1 MEKGQIDRQNKWKW
15 AFLILVTLN
24 LLLIISLSVSL
35 FSNSKT
41 TADQSVEQTGPV
53 SPTSDQLQATVVLEN
68 GDIEA
73 LLSQALNASQN
84 QSISSI
90 SVTEI
95 ISMTGQLSVL
105 GIPVDYVVEAEPFP
119 MEDGNL
125 QLKVNSI
132 QLGNLSLPLK
142 QTLAIMANQFQSDL
156 PLDVNPDDQYLIV
169 RLDQLVSEQVDQ
181 IKVLQIDKDNK
192 EYTIQLTIPKQNLL
206 Q

>member
-84 QSISSI
+84 QSVSSI

-132 QLGNLSLPLK
+132 QLGNLSLPL
-142 QTLAIMANQFQSDL
+142 
-156 PLDVNPDDQYLIV
+156 
-169 RLDQLVSEQVDQ
+169 
-181 IKVLQIDKDNK
+181 
-192 EYTIQLTIPKQNLL
+192 
-206 Q
+206 